1 MPVRP
6 LSGPDCGPITLQC
19 APPAPHGGY
28 PPPYPA
34 GLTSTAPVT
43 VSATW
48 GRVITILEVPRHA

>member
-1 MPVRP
+1 M
-6 LSGPDCGPITLQC
+6 SYTLQC

-34 GLTSTAPVT
+34 TLTSTAPVT

-48 GRVITILEVPRHA
+48 GRILTILEVPRES